1 VDQKLY
7 FRDCKS
13 LSVFERK
20 IPLTFFSEYRFHQF
34 LFGIFQITDFSQ
46 DYSWAGGKMYPKK
59 Y

>member
-1 VDQKLY
+1 MHNG
-7 FRDCKS
+7 
-13 LSVFERK
+13 
-20 IPLTFFSEYRFHQF
+20 FFPQF